1 MATNLAPGAEWR
13 GLYEAAMLELSTA
26 ELLDKIAIARAA
38 IRQRSDELMPADY
51 SNAGEERRLL
61 VDALANLE
69 ALERV
74 ELKSR
79 HESRGQTRRNTTL
92 GGAL

>member
-1 MATNLAPGAEWR
+1 MASKLAPGAEWR
-13 GLYEAAMLELSTA
+13 GSYEAAMLELNTA

-38 IRQRSDELMPADY
+38 IRQRSDELIHADY
-51 SNAGEERRLL
+51 SSAGEERRLL
-61 VDALANLE
+61 ADALANLE

-79 HESRGQTRRNTTL
+79 HESVGQIRRNTAL